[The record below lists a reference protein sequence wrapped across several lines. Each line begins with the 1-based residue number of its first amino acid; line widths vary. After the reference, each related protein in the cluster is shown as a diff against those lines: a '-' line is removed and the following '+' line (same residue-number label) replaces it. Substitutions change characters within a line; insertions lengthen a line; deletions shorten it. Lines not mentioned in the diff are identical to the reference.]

1 MNRKSLLLAAFTLSA
16 QLLTHANDSIAFIQ
30 FESNAVTHAI
40 YPEELSPN
48 IRLLVQDLERI
59 TGLNLAV
66 ENHYL
71 TIREPKRL
79 PLLYAATG
87 MREVLEPRYSDHA
100 WSPTARQ
107 LLESAIRS
115 ASVYR
120 VREDSSATLGRVDS
134 VQTIELNFGDFDR
147 IIYRDLPR
155 ESFDA
160 GMIFFHELVHR
171 HLRLKDP
178 TPDEIRKH
186 PRVKGETVEYVNR
199 IERELGL
206 PERRQYAPI
215 RIRTVHNRQ
224 MWGIYFGNQTDRIE
238 FDTNFILR

>member
-1 MNRKSLLLAAFTLSA
+1 MNRKCLLFAAFLLAA

-30 FESNAVTHAI
+30 FESFVVAHAI
-40 YPEELSPN
+40 YPEEVSPHV
-48 IRLLVQDLERI
+48 RLLVQDLERI
-59 TGLNLAV
+59 TGLSLEVQNQ
-66 ENHYL
+66 YL
-71 TIREPKRL
+71 TIKEPKRL
-79 PLLYAATG
+79 PLLFAGSG
-87 MREVLEPRYSDHA
+87 MREVFEPRYSDHP

-107 LLESAIRS
+107 LLLSAIRS
-115 ASVYR
+115 NSVYR
-120 VREDSSATLGRVDS
+120 VREDGSATLGKVDS

-186 PRVKGETVEYVNR
+186 PRVKGDTVEFVNR

-215 RIRTVHNRQ
+215 KIRVLHNRQ
-224 MWGIYFGNQTDRIE
+224 MWGIYFGDKTDRIE
-238 FDTNFILR
+238 FDTSFILR